1 MINQTSSSDYF
12 HFPVMLDEVI
22 KICSPHKG
30 GIYIDCT
37 FGGGGYS
44 KGILNFS
51 ETKVIALDR
60 DDFIQNISK
69 KMKKKYANRFF
80 FYQKRFSELSNVVG
94 NRLVD
99 AVVFDLGLSSIQLNN
114 LERGFS
120 FKSKGNLDMSMGL
133 GNTSATEVLNNFTE
147 QKLKSIIKILGEEK
161 DASRIAKNIVR
172 MRKEKKIT
180 NVDQLVEIIKRSKK
194 KNYIS
199 KINPCTKT
207 FQALRIFVNKEI
219 TELIE
224 GIANAA
230 KALKPGG
237 KIIIVSFHSLEDRVV
252 KYFFSNFSTS
262 KSKSSRYFPDIE
274 EDSMSLFDSYKNKI
288 FKPSNAEIN
297 KNPPSRSAK
306 LRFAIRNKD
315 KFFYPKDLLS
325 KFKKYLDLESSH
337 V

>member
-1 MINQTSSSDYF
+1 M
-12 HFPVMLDEVI
+12 
-22 KICSPHKG
+22 
-30 GIYIDCT
+30 
-37 FGGGGYS
+37 
-44 KGILNFS
+44 
-51 ETKVIALDR
+51 
-60 DDFIQNISK
+60 
-69 KMKKKYANRFF
+69 
-80 FYQKRFSELSNVVG
+80 
-94 NRLVD
+94 
-99 AVVFDLGLSSIQLNN
+99 
-114 LERGFS
+114 
-120 FKSKGNLDMSMGL
+120 
-133 GNTSATEVLNNFTE
+133 
-147 QKLKSIIKILGEEK
+147 
-161 DASRIAKNIVR
+161 
-172 MRKEKKIT
+172 
-180 NVDQLVEIIKRSKK
+180 
-194 KNYIS
+194 
-199 KINPCTKT
+199 
-207 FQALRIFVNKEI
+207 
-219 TELIE
+219 IE